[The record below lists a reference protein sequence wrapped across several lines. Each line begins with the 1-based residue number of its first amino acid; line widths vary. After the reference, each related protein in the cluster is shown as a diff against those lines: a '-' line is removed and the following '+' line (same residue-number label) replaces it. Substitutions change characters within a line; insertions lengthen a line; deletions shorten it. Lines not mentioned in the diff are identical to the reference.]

1 MSTSF
6 KVTNRSFLALAV
18 PMTLAYISTPL
29 LGLVDTAVIGQL
41 HDAALLG
48 GLAVGTILFDVIG
61 AFFYFLRAGTTGL
74 AAQSLGAN
82 NGPELRAV
90 LARALLLGIIGGVVV
105 IFLQWPILQ
114 FGLPIIGGTEAVQ
127 EAAAT
132 YFAIRAFSAPF
143 VLANYSILGWYL
155 GLSKAGI
162 GLLIQTFLNVTNMV
176 LSVVFVLGF
185 NWGIPGVAIATFIA
199 EALTF
204 GLGLYL
210 IKRELNGAPLPT
222 FSQIIIWEKLKP
234 MLALNRDIMIRSM
247 VMLFAF
253 GFFTSRSAAQGEVVL
268 AANAVLEKFILVA
281 AFFLDGT
288 ASAAEQVVG
297 QAIGAKQR
305 TAFRKALRLSVG
317 WGFGLSFGAAVVLW
331 LAGGAVIDLLTTHA
345 EVRETAR
352 TFMIWAVLT
361 PIIGTLAFQMDGIFI
376 GATWSQDMRNSV
388 VVSTILFL
396 ASYYLLYP
404 IYGNHGL
411 WFSLLVFFGAR
422 GLSLSFMCYIRE
434 RQHFDG
440 LQKAEA
446 EGLST

>member
-74 AAQSLGAN
+74 AAQALGAS
-82 NGPELRAV
+82 NGNEMRAV
-90 LARALLLGIIGGVVV
+90 LARALLLGLIGGVIV
-105 IFLQWPILQ
+105 IFLQWPILS

-185 NWGIPGVAIATFIA
+185 NWGIPGVAVATFIA
-199 EALTF
+199 EMLTF
-204 GLGLYL
+204 CLGLYL

-305 TAFRKALRLSVG
+305 TAFRKALRLSIG
-317 WGFGLSFGAAVVLW
+317 WGFGLSFGAAMVLW
-331 LAGGAVIDLLTTHA
+331 LTGGVIIDLLTTHA

-352 TFMIWAVLT
+352 TFMFWAVLT

-396 ASYYLLYP
+396 ASYYLLFP
-404 IYGNHGL
+404 IYRNDGL

-422 GLSLSFMCYIRE
+422 GLTLSYLCVVRE
-434 RQHFDG
+434 RQYFG
-440 LQKAEA
+440 ALQPAS
-446 EGLST
+446 STAS

>member
-1 MSTSF
+1 MSLRF
-6 KVTNRSFLALAV
+6 QVTNRSFLALAI

-29 LGLVDTAVIGQL
+29 LGLVDTAVIGRL
-41 HDAALLG
+41 DDAALLG

-74 AAQSLGAN
+74 AAQALGAN
-82 NGPELRAV
+82 NGGELRAV
-90 LARALLLGIIGGVVV
+90 LARALLLGLVAGVAV
-105 IFLQWPILQ
+105 IFLQWPILTI
-114 FGLPIIGGTEAVQ
+114 GLPVIGGTEAVQ
-127 EAAAT
+127 NAAAT
-132 YFAIRAFSAPF
+132 YFSIRAFSAPF

-162 GLLIQTFLNVTNMV
+162 GLLIQTFLNLTNMA
-176 LSVVFVLGF
+176 LSALFVLGF
-185 NWGIPGVAIATFIA
+185 GWGIPGVAIATLIA
-199 EALTF
+199 ELLTF
-204 GLGLYL
+204 CLGLYL
-210 IKRELNGAPLPT
+210 IKRELNGARLPG
-222 FSQIIIWEKLKP
+222 FSQILIWERLKP

-305 TAFRKALRLSVG
+305 SAFRKALKLSIG
-317 WGFGLSFGAAVVLW
+317 WGFGLSFAAAFVLW
-331 LAGGAVIDLLTTHA
+331 LTGGMVIDLLTTH
-345 EVRETAR
+345 EGVRETAR
-352 TFMIWAVLT
+352 TYMLWAVLT
-361 PIIGTLAFQMDGIFI
+361 PIIGTLAFQMDGVFI

-388 VVSTILFL
+388 VVSTLLFL

-404 IYGNHGL
+404 LYGNHGL
-411 WFSLLVFFGAR
+411 WFSLLIFFGAR
-422 GLSLSFMCYIRE
+422 GVTLGYRCVVRE
-434 RQHFDG
+434 RQHFG
-440 LQKAEA
+440 ALQPAA
-446 EGLST
+446 ANTAS

>member
-48 GLAVGTILFDVIG
+48 GLAVGAILFDVIG

-74 AAQSLGAN
+74 AAQALGSN
-82 NGPELRAV
+82 NETELRAV
-90 LARALLLGIIGGVVV
+90 LARALLLGVIGGIIV
-105 IFLQWPILQ
+105 IFVQWPILVI
-114 FGLPIIGGTEAVQ
+114 GLPIIGGTEAVQ
-127 EAAAT
+127 DAAST
-132 YFAIRAFSAPF
+132 YFTIRAFSAPF

-155 GLSKAGI
+155 GLGKAGI
-162 GLLIQTFLNVTNMV
+162 GLLIQTFLNLTNMV

-185 NWGIPGVAIATFIA
+185 NWGVPGVAIATFVA
-199 EALTF
+199 EAATLC
-204 GLGLYL
+204 LGIYL
-210 IKRELNGAPLPT
+210 IKRQLKGAPLPT

-234 MLALNRDIMIRSM
+234 MLALNRDIMIRSLF
-247 VMLFAF
+247 MLLAF

-305 TAFRKALRLSVG
+305 TAFRKALRLSIS
-317 WGFGLSFGAAVVLW
+317 WGFGLSFAAAIILW
-331 LAGGAVIDLLTTHA
+331 LAGGAVIDLLTTHT

-352 TFMIWAVLT
+352 AFMFWAVLT
-361 PIIGTLAFQMDGIFI
+361 PIIGTLAFQMDGVFV
-376 GATWSQDMRNSV
+376 GATWSADMRNSV
-388 VVSTILFL
+388 VFSSLLFL
-396 ASYYLLYP
+396 ASYYLLFP

-411 WFSLLVFFGAR
+411 WVALLVFFGVR
-422 GLSLSFMCYIRE
+422 GITLSYLCVIRE
-434 RQHFDG
+434 RQHFG
-440 LQKAEA
+440 TLNAA
-446 EGLST
+446 TYSVS